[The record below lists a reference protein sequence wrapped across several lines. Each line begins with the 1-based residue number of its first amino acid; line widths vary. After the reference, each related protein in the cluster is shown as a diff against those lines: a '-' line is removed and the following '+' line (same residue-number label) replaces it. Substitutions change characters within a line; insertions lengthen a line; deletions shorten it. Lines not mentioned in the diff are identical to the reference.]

1 MSGLTIETILARL
14 QRLENP
20 KLYWVESKRKPKTIS
35 PLWWELASLRD
46 VTVPTLRQIWQPV
59 YHLLPATMEEVETTL
74 IGTAVLTESGEKPSL
89 LYLFRYESSGNLTF
103 FRGYPPVTLDDIPAR
118 WQGIWARLPEDF
130 RQLYAVHNGWYAL
143 LSRSGG
149 HLPLAEW
156 SLLSDEEWSLE
167 RDIAAALPFAP
178 DKILLVC
185 RDGGGG
191 YLGFAL
197 PDSGEVIPVAWRTQQ
212 ASQLE
217 QNIHFFAR
225 YDQMTSG
232 NFAEFSLR

>member
-1 MSGLTIETILARL
+1 MTELTTDTILVRL

-20 KLYWVESKRKPKTIS
+20 KLVGAESKRKPKTVPAI
-35 PLWWELASLRD
+35 WWELVSLQD
-46 VTVPTLRQIWQPV
+46 VAVPTLRQIWQPV
-59 YHLLPATMEEVETTL
+59 HQLLPATMEEVETTL
-74 IGTAVLTESGEKPSL
+74 VGTAVLTETGENPSL

-103 FRGYPPVTLDDIPAR
+103 YRGYPPLTQADIPAR
-118 WQGIWARLPEDF
+118 WQAIWERLPEDF

-143 LSRSGG
+143 LSKSGG
-149 HLPLAEW
+149 HLPIAEW
-156 SLLSDEEWSLE
+156 SLLADEAWSLE
-167 RDIAAALPFAP
+167 KEIAAALPFAP

-197 PDSGEVIPVAWRTQQ
+197 PDAGEAIPVAWRTQQ

-217 QNIHFFAR
+217 QNILFFNK
-225 YDQMTSG
+225 YDQTTSG

>member
-1 MSGLTIETILARL
+1 MTELTTDTILARL

-20 KLYWVESKRKPKTIS
+20 RLYDADSKRKPKAA
-35 PLWWELASLRD
+35 PALWWELVSLQD
-46 VTVPTLRQIWQPV
+46 VAVPTLRQIWQPV
-59 YHLLPATMEEVETTL
+59 YTLLPATMEEVETTL
-74 IGTAVLTESGEKPSL
+74 VGTAVLAETGEKPSL
-89 LYLFRYESSGNLTF
+89 LYLFRYGSSGNPTF
-103 FRGYPPVTLDDIPAR
+103 FRGYPPVIPDDIPAR